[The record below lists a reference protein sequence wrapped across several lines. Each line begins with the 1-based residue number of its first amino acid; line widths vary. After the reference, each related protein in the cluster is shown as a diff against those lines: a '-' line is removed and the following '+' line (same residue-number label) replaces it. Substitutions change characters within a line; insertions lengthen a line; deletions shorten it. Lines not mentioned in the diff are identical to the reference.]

1 MDAQRLAPLRRPSAA
16 QGLAAVS
23 FSMCGIV
30 GAFKPTGSSCGPDVV
45 ARMRDRM
52 THRGPDGAGIWCA
65 RDRHCTLGHRR
76 LAIIDLSPEAAQ
88 PMVNGAGTVA
98 VTFNGEIYNHAE
110 IRRELEAMNKYE
122 WRTDHS
128 DTEMLL
134 HAYEEW
140 GLDCTNRFYGMFAF
154 AVYDA
159 RIPSAPVL
167 HLVRD
172 RVGIKPMYVTRTAA
186 GEWLFASE
194 IRALVAHP
202 DVHRELDRTA
212 FWHYLTFIVAP
223 APLTMFRNIFKVPAG
238 YAVTVDA
245 SGQAR
250 ARQWWDCRPDPSKFF
265 SEADLSEDEAVA
277 ELTRLLKQSIARRMV
292 SDVPFGVLL
301 SGGVDSSLNV
311 ALMSELMSRPVTTF
325 TIGYEGKEDY
335 NEFQFARRISQR
347 YRTEHH
353 ETLINGEEAQNFLPL
368 LVQLQDEPI
377 ADNVCIPLYFLARLV
392 KQQGTTVVQ
401 VGEGADENFLGY
413 WWCEH
418 YRQKYESVYRPGRE
432 GATGWRRWLP
442 ALKARTPGLS
452 GEDLEIQR
460 RADAGQELFWGGA
473 VCWWGDI
480 RRRLTPA
487 PAAFAQPVSCPIEG
501 LLPDALTTLDSHDV
515 VRHYVGDLRGLDEP
529 SVLRKIPYLEMKL
542 RLPEHLLM
550 RVDKLTMAH
559 AVEARVPFLDH
570 DVVDFATRL
579 PPSYKLR
586 DGIGKRI
593 LKKAAEPYMEQDM
606 IYRRKQGFGAP
617 MEEWFREGDFG
628 RRSLAAF
635 ERSSLAEEGFFD
647 KTYFRDLL
655 TAQMNGTGG
664 NSFQL
669 WTVLNAVL
677 WHASWLEG
685 REDCF

>member
-1 MDAQRLAPLRRPSAA
+1 
-16 QGLAAVS
+16 
-23 FSMCGIV
+23 MCGIV
-30 GAFKPTGSSCGPDVV
+30 GSFKAGGTGSGPEIV

-52 THRGPDGAGIWCA
+52 AHRGPDGVGIWCA
-65 RDRHCTLGHRR
+65 RDRSCTLGHRR
-76 LAIIDLSPEAAQ
+76 LSIIDLSSNAAQ
-88 PMVNGAGTVA
+88 PMVNDAGTVA
-98 VTFNGEIYNHAE
+98 VTFNGEIYNHAA
-110 IRRELEAMNKYE
+110 IRKELEALGTYT

-140 GLDCTNRFYGMFAF
+140 GPDCVTRFYGMFAF

-159 RIPSAPVL
+159 REAGRPVV

-172 RVGIKPMYVTRTAA
+172 RVGIKPLYLTRTAA

-194 IRALVAHP
+194 IRALLAHP
-202 DVHRELDRTA
+202 AVTPEMDTVA
-212 FWHYLTFIVAP
+212 FWHYLTFIVSP
-223 APLTMFRNIFKVPAG
+223 APLTMFRGIFKIPAG
-238 YAVTVDA
+238 HRVTIDADGRAAAV
-245 SGQAR
+245 
-250 ARQWWDCRPDPSKFF
+250 QWWDCRPVPASLLTERDI
-265 SEADLSEDEAVA
+265 SEPEAVA
-277 ELTRLLKQSIARRMV
+277 EVTRLLKQSIARRMV

-335 NEFQFARRISQR
+335 NEFQFARRVSRR
-347 YRTEHH
+347 YATEHH
-353 ETLINGEEAQNFLPL
+353 ETLIDRVEAQNFLPR
-368 LVQLQDEPI
+368 LVRLQDEPI

-392 KQQGTTVVQ
+392 KERGTTVVQ

-418 YRQKYESVYRPGRE
+418 YRQKYESVYRPSRNG
-432 GATGWRRWLP
+432 THGWRRWLP
-442 ALKARTPGLS
+442 AIKARTPGLS
-452 GEDLEIQR
+452 GEDLDIQR
-460 RADAGQELFWGGA
+460 RARGGQELFWGGA
-473 VCWWGDI
+473 VCWWGEM
-480 RRRLTPA
+480 RERLTPDRA
-487 PAAFAQPVSCPIEG
+487 PFAADTNCPIEG
-501 LLPDALTTLDSHDV
+501 LLPPAFAALDSHAV
-515 VRHYVGDLRGLDEP
+515 VHEYAARLDGALREP
-529 SVLRKIPYLEMKL
+529 EVLQKIPYLEMKL

-586 DGIGKRI
+586 DGVGKHV
-593 LKKAAEPYMEQDM
+593 LKRAAAPYLDEDM

-628 RRSLAAF
+628 QRSLAAF
-635 ERSSLAEEGFFD
+635 DRSALVDQGFFD
-647 KTYFRDLL
+647 NDYFRGLL
-655 TAQMNGTGG
+655 RAQMAGAGG
-664 NSFQL
+664 YSFQL

-677 WHASWLEG
+677 WHASWIEG